1 MNPTN
6 NKPNITSKCESCD
19 LQKRFIF
26 RHLNA
31 EQLNCISYQMDQID
45 YKPGEVIF
53 KQGTSPNGFICLK
66 KGRVKLTHLAP
77 NGKEQIIDLKSS
89 PDTLG
94 IRALSTSSRYRSS
107 AVALDYVSICLIPL
121 KVFNLILD
129 SSPAV
134 LKELLEYI
142 GVRLVL
148 ADQKLISLTQKH
160 IKSRLADTLLLLQKN
175 IGEDSDGCI
184 DVSLKRSELAEL
196 SNMTTSNVIRTLSE
210 FKHKELIEYKGR
222 KIKIVEKDTL
232 TNISEFD

>member
-31 EQLNCISYQMDQID
+31 EQLHFISYQMDQMD

-53 KQGTSPNGFICLK
+53 KQGASPNGFICLK
-66 KGRVKLTHLAP
+66 KGRVKLTHLAS

-107 AVALDYVSICLIPL
+107 AVALDHVSICLIPL